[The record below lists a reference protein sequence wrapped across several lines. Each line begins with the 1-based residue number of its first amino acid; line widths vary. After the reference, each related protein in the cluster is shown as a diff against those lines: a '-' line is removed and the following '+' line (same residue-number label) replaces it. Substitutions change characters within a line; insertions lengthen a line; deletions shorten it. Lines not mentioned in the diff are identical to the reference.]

1 MISRGP
7 DCIRQI
13 AAAVGSVRQI
23 TAGKLDGKVPI
34 PMSLFAELVEE
45 GEDAEGLVHVE
56 DLGHEVTL
64 QDLEE
69 ALAEL
74 AAQNEQLEVDC
85 RGLEAHCRDLERAG
99 WPVPCKLADVIR
111 ASEEE
116 PAQPAQGEAETEAA
130 SAVSEHMSIV
140 LAAEVA
146 LKASE
151 AGGSAVQAAELGKAL
166 ASASSGME
174 PGRFHE
180 LALPVI
186 SRAISAVF
194 CDDGDAPSAAR
205 AAANAA
211 VTAGLQADAAA
222 AAGFVAAGMVAG
234 KHALRNG
241 KDVKHAAE
249 LGWKTARELAQAGGL
264 SNDAATQV
272 AAQAASEI
280 ASDASRSAGKLCERV
295 VEDAAEAA
303 KRAAKASPSMSTRL
317 GVEAAGRAA
326 VSTVALQTPA
336 LDALQIAKHVSGAIA
351 AIAREAIPGAEEE
364 VVKEVH
370 RATSRVMEEAM
381 SVVIAKA
388 SQSKEAFQKAW
399 EQQLALVEAKFFLK
413 ATAFPQA
420 VQSSTNLQKEQQ
432 NDQEDRV
439 KELMKAREKSFAAMA
454 DMQER
459 CACQQTEMERLVRE
473 RAGDQ
478 EELLKLRQQLRNLEQ
493 QLQEAEAREQL
504 REGDHMDSLSAT
516 TGDDTSSLADSLAG
530 SVRRMRKKR
539 NARAGHNFRQAK
551 CLDEGVDVTTTE
563 GDADPEERLIRVLVA
578 KSHASPLWRDLLL
591 FILERAG
598 HASSAPSTTEAEVKK
613 ELQLLAYQVKE
624 KLGSLE
630 GTTPSQEG
638 MLETMLKTVGK
649 VTDQAV
655 DSAVLYVTQDSP
667 VPEASS
673 RDAEVVVMEAFAP
686 ERVDPAASAQAG
698 ADAFK
703 QNARL
708 RLAARRNRQRGS
720 VLSVA
725 ASVSKPG

>member
-1 MISRGP
+1 MSSDEALNVAADVGEGLAKRKTCWRWPPHSSMISRGP

-146 LKASE
+146 LKAWE

-222 AAGFVAAGMVAG
+222 AAGFVAAG
-234 KHALRNG
+234 
-241 KDVKHAAE
+241 
-249 LGWKTARELAQAGGL
+249 
-264 SNDAATQV
+264 
-272 AAQAASEI
+272 
-280 ASDASRSAGKLCERV
+280 SA
-295 VEDAAEAA
+295 
-303 KRAAKASPSMSTRL
+303 
-317 GVEAAGRAA
+317 
-326 VSTVALQTPA
+326 
-336 LDALQIAKHVSGAIA
+336 
-351 AIAREAIPGAEEE
+351 
-364 VVKEVH
+364 
-370 RATSRVMEEAM
+370 
-381 SVVIAKA
+381 
-388 SQSKEAFQKAW
+388 
-399 EQQLALVEAKFFLK
+399 
-413 ATAFPQA
+413 
-420 VQSSTNLQKEQQ
+420 
-432 NDQEDRV
+432 
-439 KELMKAREKSFAAMA
+439 
-454 DMQER
+454 
-459 CACQQTEMERLVRE
+459 
-473 RAGDQ
+473 
-478 EELLKLRQQLRNLEQ
+478 
-493 QLQEAEAREQL
+493 
-504 REGDHMDSLSAT
+504 
-516 TGDDTSSLADSLAG
+516 DTL
-530 SVRRMRKKR
+530 
-539 NARAGHNFRQAK
+539 
-551 CLDEGVDVTTTE
+551 
-563 GDADPEERLIRVLVA
+563 
-578 KSHASPLWRDLLL
+578 
-591 FILERAG
+591 
-598 HASSAPSTTEAEVKK
+598 
-613 ELQLLAYQVKE
+613 
-624 KLGSLE
+624 
-630 GTTPSQEG
+630 
-638 MLETMLKTVGK
+638 
-649 VTDQAV
+649 
-655 DSAVLYVTQDSP
+655 
-667 VPEASS
+667 
-673 RDAEVVVMEAFAP
+673 
-686 ERVDPAASAQAG
+686 
-698 ADAFK
+698 
-703 QNARL
+703 
-708 RLAARRNRQRGS
+708 
-720 VLSVA
+720 
-725 ASVSKPG
+725 

>member
-388 SQSKEAFQKAW
+388 SQSKEA
-399 EQQLALVEAKFFLK
+399 
-413 ATAFPQA
+413 

-686 ERVDPAASAQAG
+686 ERVDPAQAG

>member
-1 MISRGP
+1 
-7 DCIRQI
+7 
-13 AAAVGSVRQI
+13 
-23 TAGKLDGKVPI
+23 
-34 PMSLFAELVEE
+34 MSLFAELVEE

-111 ASEEE
+111 ASETVEEVE
-116 PAQPAQGEAETEAA
+116 PAQGQGGQGEPD
-130 SAVSEHMSIV
+130 AVSEHMSIV
-140 LAAEVA
+140 LAAEAA

-151 AGGSAVQAAELGKAL
+151 AGGSAVQAAEVGKAL
-166 ASASSGME
+166 ASASSGVE

-241 KDVKHAAE
+241 KDMKHAAE
-249 LGWKTARELAQAGGL
+249 LGWKTAMELAQAGGL
-264 SNDAATQV
+264 SKDAATQV

-280 ASDASRSAGKLCERV
+280 ASEASRSAGKICERV

-303 KRAAKASPSMSTRL
+303 KRAAKASPSLSTRL

-326 VSTVALQTPA
+326 VSTVALQAPA
-336 LDALQIAKHVSGAIA
+336 LDALQIVKHASGAIA
-351 AIAREAIPGAEEE
+351 AITREAMPGAEEE
-364 VVKEVH
+364 LVKEVH

-381 SVVIAKA
+381 NVVIAKA
-388 SQSKEAFQKAW
+388 SHSKEAV
-399 EQQLALVEAKFFLK
+399 L
-413 ATAFPQA
+413 
-420 VQSSTNLQKEQQ
+420 VQSPEVSPNVPNQQ

-478 EELLKLRQQLRNLEQ
+478 EELLKLRQQLRNMEQ

-539 NARAGHNFRQAK
+539 NARAGQNFRQAK
-551 CLDEGVDVTTTE
+551 CLDEGVDVSTTE
-563 GDADPEERLIRVLVA
+563 GDADPEERLIRILVA
-578 KSHASPLWRDLLL
+578 KSHASPLWRDLLI
-591 FILERAG
+591 FILEKAG
-598 HASSAPSTTEAEVKK
+598 HASTAPMTTEAEIKK
-613 ELQLLAYQVKE
+613 ELQLMAYQVKD

-667 VPEASS
+667 APEASS
-673 RDAEVVVMEAFAP
+673 RDPEVVVKEAFAP
-686 ERVDPAASAQAG
+686 ERVDPAQAG

-725 ASVSKPG
+725 ASVSSKPGG